1 MLLTFDRDLAAGILA
16 EENLIA
22 GPHVRRHQL
31 ASLGH
36 LPLTHRYNLAL
47 LRFFL
52 RGIGDDNA
60 ALGLV
65 FFLYPVHQNAI
76 IQRPD
81 FHETAVASLCRF
93 SNPTHRERPSAP
105 LIPAFRPSR

>member
-1 MLLTFDRDLAAGILA
+1 MLLTLDRDLGAGILA
-16 EENLIA
+16 EENLVA

-52 RGIGDDNA
+52 RGIGNNNA
-60 ALGLV
+60 AFGLV
-65 FFLYPVHQNAI
+65 FFLYPVHQDAI
-76 IQRPD
+76 TQWPD
-81 FHETAVASLCRF
+81 FHETAVASLRRF
-93 SNPTHRERPSAP
+93 SNPTHREWPSSAHT
-105 LIPAFRPSR
+105 